1 MALFNPDNFLKEV
14 PWEVFDTLTKPKLI
28 QLAQYCEIEFKS
40 SMRKQ
45 QIKNLLIDY
54 FVDDGLLEES
64 SLDMKKSLH
73 VDSDPIRLKEPEIE
87 QLKVQ
92 NVQILE
98 QKRIEAEESCSLKSP
113 KLVMHQSL
121 HHTLM

>member
-1 MALFNPDNFLKEV
+1 
-14 PWEVFDTLTKPKLI
+14 
-28 QLAQYCEIEFKS
+28 
-40 SMRKQ
+40 MRKQ
-45 QIKNLLIDY
+45 QIKNLLIDN

-73 VDSDPIRLKEPEIE
+73 VDSDPIRLKELEIE

-92 NVQILE
+92 NAQILE